1 MPEQDCPRGA
11 QPPLGLQLREPRIRA
26 QGLLGRGVAQDP
38 AFSSNAQSDPSLP
51 TPTCDLL
58 LFILMFTG
66 QYIRLDRNS
75 KAYTMTSPPSPS
87 ATSNRIR
94 FPCTFPGMFL
104 AYLHVFIY
112 AGFLFGRT
120 VLQFAFSIYQYRE
133 IPSWFFVQPYS
144 IPKPRP
150 HLFQMTLCRL
160 WLTGRTGSFPAPST
174 MQRAEQGDP
183 EPAVSSLGFPI
194 LSMDLTQDP
203 KARSGTRPLRSP

>member
-104 AYLHVFIY
+104 AICMYLFMLVFY
-112 AGFLFGRT
+112 LDALSCSLLFP
-120 VLQFAFSIYQYRE
+120 FIN
-133 IPSWFFVQPYS
+133 
-144 IPKPRP
+144 
-150 HLFQMTLCRL
+150 
-160 WLTGRTGSFPAPST
+160 TGRFPHGFSYSRIVFQSP
-174 MQRAEQGDP
+174 DP
-183 EPAVSSLGFPI
+183 TCS
-194 LSMDLTQDP
+194 
-203 KARSGTRPLRSP
+203 K